1 MNKALLKFHDS
12 GLRPSH
18 QRLAVMTYLTEH
30 RDHSTADEIYEGL
43 SKIMPTLSKTTVY
56 NTLHAFRR
64 AGMITSFS
72 IGGDAVRFDAFT
84 EPHGHFYCDKCKK
97 IIDVDL
103 PKNIVDT
110 LKHSAP
116 KGTNE
121 IQIFYNGLCDECNQ
135 NKSEEQTN

>member
-1 MNKALLKFHDS
+1 
-12 GLRPSH
+12 
-18 QRLAVMTYLTEH
+18 
-30 RDHSTADEIYEGL
+30 
-43 SKIMPTLSKTTVY
+43 
-56 NTLHAFRR
+56 
-64 AGMITSFS
+64 
-72 IGGDAVRFDAFT
+72 VRFDAFT